1 MVGECPFSGL
11 AGPSIRRG
19 AATGICGGVR
29 TATRICWVDG
39 RQFIAFQPPDTPLHH
54 RHRRGTRL
62 RSLPPA
68 LPLPCTCQPPP
79 VHRQRPSADVEKTIA
94 NREEPAH
101 CRRGGIRHGT
111 LFVTSRCAQSGL
123 PHGSRRT
130 PRVHSQREG
139 KGEATQR
146 ERNNLLSCFS
156 RGRARAAM
164 HPYLGAWH
172 GGTGQAGSGVAI
184 PAAVHA
190 TVVAGVRPGDR
201 DANTPTHAPES
212 GESLPVQKL
221 SGSWAKGWRKGMGVE
236 GGGGNAAAVPRTRQ
250 TGDGGG
256 RGGED
261 GGQPRSRGWVGVS
274 GSRVLVPASADL
286 SREQWGL
293 LFPRSAPNPIGLRV

>member
-190 TVVAGVRPGDR
+190 TVVCFHPPSRGDLCSVPSSSPQR
-201 DANTPTHAPES
+201 HSRARTP
-212 GESLPVQKL
+212 LPHPPPPCP
-221 SGSWAKGWRKGMGVE
+221 AIGWRRHPPSLLPLPPRPKKYTRSP
-236 GGGGNAAAVPRTRQ
+236 AASVA
-250 TGDGGG
+250 
-256 RGGED
+256 
-261 GGQPRSRGWVGVS
+261 QP
-274 GSRVLVPASADL
+274 
-286 SREQWGL
+286 GL
-293 LFPRSAPNPIGLRV
+293 PDSVKQFQSDCIQYPFNVYCTCNV